1 MRTAALLAAAAL
13 LLLSACGQKGP
24 LYLPDSKGAVVT
36 RGPAT
41 ATPAPPPATP
51 QPKKPSDPSDP
62 DQSPPPAK

>member
-24 LYLPDSKGAVVT
+24 LYLPDAKGAVVT
-36 RGPAT
+36 SAPAP

-51 QPKKPSDPSDP
+51 QPKKTSDPSDP
-62 DQSPPPAK
+62 DATPPH